1 RTNRYTVL
9 TNSISTER
17 KATGYDDSSTVS
29 DILTLMNSTRSFIV
43 VTAHFFNT
51 ANNCTPE
58 SEHEM
63 VTLTARRMY
72 QAHTADY
79 IKECFENITD
89 EFSIEKGCI
98 LSITTDGGANMVAAV
113 KKFLED
119 GKKIPCIAHLLNLI
133 VDGATRDNP
142 PVLQIANRVKAI
154 VT

>member
-1 RTNRYTVL
+1 MDLLSNR
-9 TNSISTER
+9 R
-17 KATGYDDSSTVS
+17 

-43 VTAHFFNT
+43 VTAHFLNT

-79 IKECFENITD
+79 IKECFQNITD

-119 GKKIPCIAHLLNLI
+119 GKRIPCMAHLLNLI
-133 VDGATRDNP
+133 VDGATRDNA

-154 VT
+154 VFQTISECNG